1 MGLLIHRLITVLNTE
16 DPESTIY
23 HIALNLVLHYTMIS
37 TSSIGEIADLCNV
50 SKSTIS
56 KFARTIGFDDYYHLK
71 ESAPFIENR
80 FHFNLNYLTNILDT
94 IDTDGL
100 APYFEAITRDINFFK
115 DNIAMEAIDQLAQ
128 DLVKYDEIYAFGLLF
143 SETAALDL
151 QYKLAYLQK
160 FIVTRQEDTEQERI
174 IENADDSKLIII
186 FSNSGNYVKKHQL
199 KELSPRQKIF
209 EKSKAK
215 IVLITS
221 NPEMLDNENIDYCIL
236 FHHETKVQTHYFM
249 YQIITDMIALR
260 YRYFSSI
267 CIKNRG
273 SS

>member
-1 MGLLIHRLITVLNTE
+1 MGLLIHRLITILNTE

-23 HIALNLVLHYTMIS
+23 HIALNLVLHYTLIS
-37 TSSIGEIADLCNV
+37 HSTIGEIADLCNV

-56 KFARTIGFDDYYHLK
+56 KFARTIGFDDYNHLK

-80 FHFNLNYLTNILDT
+80 FHFNLNYLTNILGT
-94 IDTDGL
+94 IDSDGL
-100 APYFEAITRDINFFK
+100 APYFDAITRDIIFFK
-115 DNIAMEAIDQLAQ
+115 DNISLEAIDQLAQ
-128 DLVKYDEIYAFGLLF
+128 DLVHYDKVYAFGLLF
-143 SETAALDL
+143 SESAALDL

-174 IENADDSKLIII
+174 IEDADEDTLIII
-186 FSNSGNYVKKHQL
+186 FSNSGDYIKKHQL

-209 EKSKAK
+209 DKSKAK

-221 NPEMLDNENIDYCIL
+221 NPEMLDNNTVDYCIL

-249 YQIITDMIALR
+249 YQIVSDMIALR
-260 YRYFSSI
+260 YRHFSAS
-267 CIKNRG
+267 
-273 SS
+273 

>member
-1 MGLLIHRLITVLNTE
+1 MGLLIHRLITILNTE
-16 DPESTIY
+16 DPESINY
-23 HIALNLVLHYTMIS
+23 HIALTLVLNYNVIS
-37 TSSIGEIADLCNV
+37 GSSIGNIATLCNV

-56 KFARTIGFDDYYHLK
+56 KFARIIGFDDYYHLK
-71 ESAPFIENR
+71 QSAPFIENR

-94 IDTDGL
+94 IDTEGL
-100 APYFEAITRDINFFK
+100 DPYFEAITRDINYFK
-115 DNIAMEAIDQLAQ
+115 ENIDLKMIDQLAQ

-160 FIVTRQEDTEQERI
+160 FIITRQEDTEQERI
-174 IENADDSKLIII
+174 IENADADKLIII
-186 FSNSGNYVKKHQL
+186 FSNSGNYVKKHHL

-221 NPEMLDNENIDYCIL
+221 NPEMVENKNVDYCIL
-236 FHHETKVQTHYFM
+236 FHHETNVQTHYFM
-249 YQIITDMIALR
+249 YQIITDMVALR
-260 YRYFSSI
+260 YRHFSSE
-267 CIKNRG
+267 KSNRNK
-273 SS
+273 